1 MSGNFS
7 GEFDLFGHP
16 IPVRRTLRG
25 RPAHVRTLENANKIN
40 LLFACG
46 EDEDAAAAALN
57 ICTKTLR
64 KHYFPECEK
73 RVAAAAAAKANLLQM
88 LWALAEAGKP
98 AAVKELF
105 ARIDKG
111 DLDRMR
117 LPARPT
123 KAPPV
128 GKKEQRLLDARNAGE
143 GSEWEGLIPN

>member
-1 MSGNFS
+1 M
-7 GEFDLFGHP
+7 
-16 IPVRRTLRG
+16 RG
-25 RPAHVRTLENANKIN
+25 RPAHVRTTENANKIN
-40 LLFACG
+40 LLFATG

-73 RVAAAAAAKANLLQM
+73 RAAAAAAAKAQLLQM
-88 LWALAEAGKP
+88 LWTLADAGK
-98 AAVKELF
+98 ASAIKELF

-117 LPARPT
+117 LPRKPDP
-123 KAPPV
+123 KAPPM
-128 GKKEQRLLDARNAGE
+128 GKKEKRLLDARTAGE